1 MFLVHTCLM
10 FLMCVL
16 IVIAAAIARKRADGW
31 LMKHRIFAILGVLSG
46 LIGFSVMFYVKLMA
60 GWPHFKTPHAIG
72 GGIAVLLL
80 IVTPVLGAMATKGK
94 LNAVHKIFGRITAV
108 LALLVLITG
117 LDKLYDK
124 LTAVHKPPVV
134 KP

>member
-1 MFLVHTCLM
+1 MFFIHTVLM

-16 IVIAAAIARKRADGW
+16 IVIAAVIARKRADGW
-31 LMKHRIFAILGVLSG
+31 LMKHRVFAVLGVLSG
-46 LIGFSVMFYVKLMA
+46 LIGFSGMFYVKLMA

-80 IVTPVLGAMATKGK
+80 LVTPALGFMATKGK
-94 LNAVHKIFGRITAV
+94 LNGVHKIFGRITAI

-124 LTAVHKPPVV
+124 LTAVAKPPVV